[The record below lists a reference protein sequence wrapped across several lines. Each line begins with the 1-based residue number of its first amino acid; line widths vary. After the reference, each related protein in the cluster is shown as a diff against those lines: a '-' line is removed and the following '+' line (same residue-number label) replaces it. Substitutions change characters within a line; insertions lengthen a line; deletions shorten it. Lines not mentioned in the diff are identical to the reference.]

1 MNDFLLHIM
10 VMLSVR
16 VLFRGSSGIAGE
28 LRITSHLLLRSL
40 AVT

>member
-10 VMLSVR
+10 VMLPVGT
-16 VLFRGSSGIAGE
+16 LFRGSSGIAGK
-28 LRITSHLLLRSL
+28 LRITSHLLLRSF